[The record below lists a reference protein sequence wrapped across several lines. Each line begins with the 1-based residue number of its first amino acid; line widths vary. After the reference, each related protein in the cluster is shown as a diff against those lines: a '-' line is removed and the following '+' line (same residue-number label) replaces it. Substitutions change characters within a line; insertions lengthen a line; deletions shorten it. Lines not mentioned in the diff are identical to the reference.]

1 MLALSCTLLHSLAL
15 SFTVLH
21 GIAWYYM
28 VLHGIAW
35 YCMVLAFWQNDFLLR
50 GGGYP
55 SILRRKNSA
64 KNSYFWPKNAKF
76 LDHFMANFF
85 GDFPLRDTPHF
96 QEAFFFCKMT
106 NRVSNLPTIFHRL
119 HSILV
124 LTNRVSNSRRI
135 FHRLHTILGLLNS
148 IDSMRLNRS

>member
-1 MLALSCTLLHSLAL
+1 MALYCPQGRGALRQHLLM
-15 SFTVLH
+15 H

-96 QEAFFFCKMT
+96 QEVFFFAK
-106 NRVSNLPTIFHRL
+106 
-119 HSILV
+119 
-124 LTNRVSNSRRI
+124 
-135 FHRLHTILGLLNS
+135 
-148 IDSMRLNRS
+148 